1 MGRGGLEPPTSR
13 LSGVRSN
20 HLSYRPA
27 RRLRLSPERS
37 PPAGR
42 MRAAA
47 PRTKNGPWGAQRVHV
62 VVNTLLFSILLKR
75 YEDGPACG
83 LMTQPCQVV
92 LRDFVTD
99 IRR

>member
-37 PPAGR
+37 PPRGKDASRSAESQKAHGER
-42 MRAAA
+42 NEFM
-47 PRTKNGPWGAQRVHV
+47 WW
-62 VVNTLLFSILLKR
+62 
-75 YEDGPACG
+75 
-83 LMTQPCQVV
+83 
-92 LRDFVTD
+92 
-99 IRR
+99 

>member
-1 MGRGGLEPPTSR
+1 M
-13 LSGVRSN
+13 
-20 HLSYRPA
+20 
-27 RRLRLSPERS
+27 
-37 PPAGR
+37 
-42 MRAAA
+42 
-47 PRTKNGPWGAQRVHV
+47 

-92 LRDFVTD
+92 LRDVVTT